1 MTNQRLPEWYV
12 NRLFYTI
19 LVVIYQMFSY
29 YRPHP
34 YKWVFFYYLSTFNLA
49 FTHSGGCI
57 HSAIRMD
64 VLSVLVKANVA
75 FDVINKALKVHTFW
89 TP

>member
-57 HSAIRMD
+57 RETGWMAEWIFLFICHHYYS
-64 VLSVLVKANVA
+64 L
-75 FDVINKALKVHTFW
+75 
-89 TP
+89 

>member
-1 MTNQRLPEWYV
+1 MTNQKLPEWYV

-34 YKWVFFYYLSTFNLA
+34 YKWFFFLL
-49 FTHSGGCI
+49 
-57 HSAIRMD
+57 
-64 VLSVLVKANVA
+64 
-75 FDVINKALKVHTFW
+75 LKHF
-89 TP
+89 